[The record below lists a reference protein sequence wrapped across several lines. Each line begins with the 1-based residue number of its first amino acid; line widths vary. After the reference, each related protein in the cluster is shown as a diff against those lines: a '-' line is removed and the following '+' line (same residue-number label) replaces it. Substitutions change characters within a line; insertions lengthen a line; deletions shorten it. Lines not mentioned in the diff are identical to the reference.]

1 MKRTRA
7 WTVYIVRCRD
17 GTLYTGITTDL
28 VRRLRQHN
36 AGKASRYTRCRLP
49 VVLVYCE
56 RGLTQSSAL
65 RREGT
70 LKSLTRHEKEQ
81 LIRTAA

>member
-1 MKRTRA
+1 MKRRPA
-7 WTVYIVRCRD
+7 WFVYIVRCRD

-28 VRRLRQHN
+28 LRRLQQHN

-56 RGLTQSSAL
+56 RALTRSSAL
-65 RREGT
+65 RREAA
-70 LKSLTRHEKEQ
+70 LKALSKSEKEQ
-81 LIRTAA
+81 LIRHAA